1 MLIIQHL
8 QSITPLILTIKQPA
22 NLTLLDGVVC
32 FFFLRGINCVRFQRG
47 LLLTTWQSFMGI
59 KGNIQNN
66 LNTVVFYLT
75 SQRGQRQKSSNRWRG
90 NKTDRLVN
98 LCTFADG
105 SLHLLFIHYLL
116 TCLLNSN
123 KLRKW
128 LFALQLPDLL
138 CGEPWIGKA

>member
-8 QSITPLILTIKQPA
+8 QSITPLILTVKQPA

-32 FFFLRGINCVRFQRG
+32 FFLRGINCVRFQIG
-47 LLLTTWQSFMGI
+47 LLLTNWQSFMGI

-66 LNTVVFYLT
+66 LSTIVFYLT
-75 SQRGQRQKSSNRWRG
+75 SQRGLRHKSFNRWRG
-90 NKTDRLVN
+90 NKTDRLVI
-98 LCTFADG
+98 LCTFSDG
-105 SLHLLFIHYLL
+105 SHHLLFIHYLL
-116 TCLLNSN
+116 TCLHNAN

-138 CGEPWIGKA
+138 GGEPWIGKA